1 MATVKEEARELIE
14 RLADEASWD
23 DLMYEIYVRKKIAM
37 GLEAAKAGKVVPHDE
52 VKRRLQ
58 GR

>member
-37 GLEAAKAGKVVPHDE
+37 GLEAAEAGKLIPHDE

-58 GR
+58 GK

>member
-1 MATVKEEARELIE
+1 MATVKEEARELVE

-37 GLEAAKAGKVVPHDE
+37 GLEAAEAGKLIPHDE
-52 VKRRLQ
+52 VKRRL
-58 GR
+58 RSK

>member
-14 RLADEASWD
+14 RLADEASCD

-37 GLEAAKAGKVVPHDE
+37 GLEAAEAGKLIPHDQ

-58 GR
+58 GA

>member
-14 RLADEASWD
+14 RITDEASWD

-37 GLEAAKAGKVVPHDE
+37 GLEAAEAGKLIPHDE

-58 GR
+58 SK